1 MRNHPCMRT
10 GLAALLTVA
19 LSVACV
25 PGALA
30 LAQDESAKEPRASGA
45 SAQPAST
52 ATYRKSEVVYANLT
66 ASGKPEAVYVVNRF
80 DVTGAGS
87 IADYG
92 DYTAVQNLTNQ
103 ADLKRQGNATVFE
116 AGEGAF
122 FYQGDA
128 ARTALP
134 WRVSLEYKLDGKTV
148 SADQLAGAS
157 GTLSIRVSTARND
170 AVPPAF
176 YDSFMMQITFTLPG
190 AVASDVTAEGATVA
204 SAGQDTTAAFTVLPG
219 HDGDFELK
227 AQVKD
232 FRMAG
237 AQIAALPYSSVIEMP
252 DTSGM
257 ADGMTSLSD
266 AVSQLA
272 AGASSLASGAS
283 ALSSGVQGLSSGAT
297 SFGQGLAQLD
307 SSSGALVEAS
317 SQIKTAFD
325 AMSAALSKIDPA
337 QLEQLKQLPDAI
349 DQIADG
355 LEVLAR
361 QAHAVQQEYSQA
373 MTALDGAIAQ
383 VPDDTLSDADIRS
396 LEMLAQS
403 SGTSS
408 DRAAVVQLVSTY
420 RAAQAVKTA
429 YVEGKPAFDDADN
442 ALSASAVAL
451 DQQVAAL
458 RAAAKLLDA
467 AVADGRVDQLVQV
480 VEGLSQLPA
489 SYGQFHDGL
498 VQYTSGVSALAASYG
513 DLESGTSSLA
523 GGASQLSGGAGS
535 LSGGLGQLN
544 ATTITLPETMRKQI
558 EEMTAEFDF
567 PEFDPVSFVSP
578 DNKNVA
584 AVQFV
589 MSTAAIE
596 KPEAPQEEESKAE
609 PTLWDRF
616 LALFQW

>member
-30 LAQDESAKEPRASGA
+30 LAQDESVKEPGASGA

-157 GTLSIRVSTARND
+157 GALSIRVSTARND

-204 SAGQDTTAAFTVLPG
+204 SAGQDTTVAFTVLPG

-272 AGASSLASGAS
+272 AGASSLASGVS

-373 MTALDGAIAQ
+373 MTALDGAIEGLLANAPTQ
-383 VPDDTLSDADIRS
+383 GQIDSLKEYVKGDSSQAETVQKLLSVY
-396 LEMLAQS
+396 E
-403 SGTSS
+403 
-408 DRAAVVQLVSTY
+408 
-420 RAAQAVKTA
+420 AAQAVKTA

-513 DLESGTSSLA
+513 DLEFGTSSLA

-616 LALFQW
+616 LALFQG

>member
-30 LAQDESAKEPRASGA
+30 LAQDESVKEPGASGA

-148 SADQLAGAS
+148 PADQLAGAS
-157 GTLSIRVSTARND
+157 GALSIRVSTARND

-204 SAGQDTTAAFTVLPG
+204 SAGQDTTVAFTVLPG

-297 SFGQGLAQLD
+297 SFEQGLAQLD

-373 MTALDGAIAQ
+373 MTALDGAIEGLLANAPTQ
-383 VPDDTLSDADIRS
+383 GQIDSLKEYVKGDSSQAETVQKLLSVH
-396 LEMLAQS
+396 E
-403 SGTSS
+403 
-408 DRAAVVQLVSTY
+408 
-420 RAAQAVKTA
+420 AAQAVKTA

-523 GGASQLSGGAGS
+523 GGARQLSGGAGS

-616 LALFQW
+616 LALFQG

>member
-30 LAQDESAKEPRASGA
+30 LAQDESAKEPGASGA

-148 SADQLAGAS
+148 PADQLAGAS
-157 GTLSIRVSTARND
+157 GALSIRVSTARND

-190 AVASDVTAEGATVA
+190 AVASDVTAEGASVA
-204 SAGQDTTAAFTVLPG
+204 SAGQDTTVAFTVLPG

-325 AMSAALSKIDPA
+325 AMPAALSKIDPG

-349 DQIADG
+349 DKIADG

-373 MTALDGAIAQ
+373 MTALDGAIGGLLANAPTQ
-383 VPDDTLSDADIRS
+383 GQIDSLKEYVKGDSSQAETVQKLLSVY
-396 LEMLAQS
+396 E
-403 SGTSS
+403 
-408 DRAAVVQLVSTY
+408 
-420 RAAQAVKTA
+420 AAQAVKTA

-523 GGASQLSGGAGS
+523 GGARQLSGGAGS

-616 LALFQW
+616 LALFQG

>member
-30 LAQDESAKEPRASGA
+30 LAQGESAKEPGASNA

-92 DYTAVQNLTNQ
+92 DYTAVQNLTNRT
-103 ADLKRQGNATVFE
+103 DLKRQGNATVFE

-134 WRVSLEYKLDGKTV
+134 WSVSLEYKLDGKTV

-157 GTLSIRVSTARND
+157 GALSIRVGTARND

-190 AVASDVTAEGATVA
+190 AAASDVTAEGATVA
-204 SAGQDTTAAFTVLPG
+204 SAGQDTTVAFTVLPG
-219 HDGDFELK
+219 HNGNFELK

-232 FRMAG
+232 FHMAG

-283 ALSSGVQGLSSGAT
+283 ALSSGVQELSSGTT

-307 SSSGALVEAS
+307 SSSGALVGAS

-325 AMSAALSKIDPA
+325 AMSAVLSKIDPA
-337 QLEQLKQLPDAI
+337 QLEQLKQLPYAI

-355 LEVLAR
+355 LEAVAR
-361 QAHAVQQEYSQA
+361 QTHAVQQEYAQA
-373 MTALDGAIAQ
+373 MTALDGAIGGLLANAPTQ
-383 VPDDTLSDADIRS
+383 DQIDSLKEYVKDDPSQAETVQKLLSVR
-396 LEMLAQS
+396 E
-403 SGTSS
+403 
-408 DRAAVVQLVSTY
+408 
-420 RAAQAVKTA
+420 AAQAVKAA

-442 ALSASAVAL
+442 ALSASAAAL
-451 DQQVAAL
+451 DQQVTAL
-458 RAAAKLLDA
+458 RAIGKLLEA
-467 AVADGRVDQLVQV
+467 AVADGRIDQLVQA
-480 VEGLSQLPA
+480 VEGLSQLSA

-513 DLESGTSSLA
+513 NLESGTSSLA

-567 PEFDPVSFVSP
+567 PKFDPVSFVSS

-596 KPEAPQEEESKAE
+596 KPEASQEEELKAE

-616 LALFQW
+616 LALFQG

>member
-30 LAQDESAKEPRASGA
+30 LAQDESAKEPGASGA

-103 ADLKRQGNATVFE
+103 TDLKRQGNATVFE

-148 SADQLAGAS
+148 PADQLAGAS
-157 GTLSIRVSTARND
+157 GALSIRVSTARND

-190 AVASDVTAEGATVA
+190 AVASEVTAEGATVA
-204 SAGQDTTAAFTVLPG
+204 SAGQDTTVAFTVLPG

-307 SSSGALVEAS
+307 LSSGALVEAS

-361 QAHAVQQEYSQA
+361 QAHAVQHEYSQA
-373 MTALDGAIAQ
+373 MTALDGAIEGLLANAPTQ
-383 VPDDTLSDADIRS
+383 GQIDSLKEYVKGDSSQAETVQKLLSVY
-396 LEMLAQS
+396 E
-403 SGTSS
+403 
-408 DRAAVVQLVSTY
+408 
-420 RAAQAVKTA
+420 AAQAVKAA

-523 GGASQLSGGAGS
+523 GGASRLSGGAGS

-596 KPEAPQEEESKAE
+596 KPEVPQEKESKAE

-616 LALFQW
+616 LALFQG

>member
-30 LAQDESAKEPRASGA
+30 LAQGESAKELGASNA

-52 ATYRKSEVVYANLT
+52 ATYRKSEVVYANLA

-92 DYTAVQNLTNQ
+92 DYTAVQNLTNRT
-103 ADLKRQGNATVFE
+103 DLKRQGNATVFE

-134 WRVSLEYKLDGKTV
+134 WSVSLEYKLDGKTV

-157 GTLSIRVSTARND
+157 GALSIRVGTARND

-190 AVASDVTAEGATVA
+190 AAASDVTAEGATVA
-204 SAGQDTTAAFTVLPG
+204 SAGQDTTVAFTVLPG
-219 HDGDFELK
+219 HNGNFELK

-232 FRMAG
+232 FHMAG

-283 ALSSGVQGLSSGAT
+283 ALSSGVQELSSGTT

-307 SSSGALVEAS
+307 SSSGALVGAS

-325 AMSAALSKIDPA
+325 AMSAVLSKIDPA
-337 QLEQLKQLPDAI
+337 QLEQLKQLPYAI

-355 LEVLAR
+355 LEAVAR
-361 QAHAVQQEYSQA
+361 QTHAVQQEYAQA
-373 MTALDGAIAQ
+373 MTALDGAIGGLLANAPTQ
-383 VPDDTLSDADIRS
+383 DQIDSLKEYVKDDPSQAETVQKLLSVR
-396 LEMLAQS
+396 E
-403 SGTSS
+403 
-408 DRAAVVQLVSTY
+408 
-420 RAAQAVKTA
+420 AAQAVKAA

-442 ALSASAVAL
+442 ALSASAAAL
-451 DQQVAAL
+451 DQQVTAL
-458 RAAAKLLDA
+458 RAIGKLLEA
-467 AVADGRVDQLVQV
+467 AVADGRIDQLVQA
-480 VEGLSQLPA
+480 VEGLSQLSA

-513 DLESGTSSLA
+513 NLESGTSSLA

-567 PEFDPVSFVSP
+567 PKFDPVSFVSS

-596 KPEAPQEEESKAE
+596 KPEASQEEELKAE

-616 LALFQW
+616 LALFQG

>member
-10 GLAALLTVA
+10 GLAALLTIA

-30 LAQDESAKEPRASGA
+30 LAQDESAKEPGASGA

-148 SADQLAGAS
+148 PADQLAGAS
-157 GTLSIRVSTARND
+157 GALSIRVSTARND

-373 MTALDGAIAQ
+373 MTALDGAIEGLLANAPTQ
-383 VPDDTLSDADIRS
+383 GQIDSLKEYVKGDSSQAETVQKLLSVY
-396 LEMLAQS
+396 E
-403 SGTSS
+403 
-408 DRAAVVQLVSTY
+408 
-420 RAAQAVKTA
+420 AAQAVKTA

-513 DLESGTSSLA
+513 DLEFGTSSLA
-523 GGASQLSGGAGS
+523 GGARQLSGGAGS

-616 LALFQW
+616 LALFQG

>member
-103 ADLKRQGNATVFE
+103 TDLKRQGNATVFE

-134 WRVSLEYKLDGKTV
+134 WLVSLEYKLDGKTV
-148 SADQLAGAS
+148 PADQLAGAS
-157 GTLSIRVSTARND
+157 GALSIRVSTARND

-373 MTALDGAIAQ
+373 MTALDGAIEGLLANAPTQ
-383 VPDDTLSDADIRS
+383 GQIDSLKEYVKGDSSQAETVQKLLSVY
-396 LEMLAQS
+396 E
-403 SGTSS
+403 
-408 DRAAVVQLVSTY
+408 
-420 RAAQAVKTA
+420 AAQAVKTA

-523 GGASQLSGGAGS
+523 GGARQLSGGAGS

-616 LALFQW
+616 LALFQG

>member
-30 LAQDESAKEPRASGA
+30 LAQDESAKEPGASGA

-148 SADQLAGAS
+148 PADQLAGAS
-157 GTLSIRVSTARND
+157 GALSIRVSTARND

-373 MTALDGAIAQ
+373 MTALDGAIGGLLANAPTQ
-383 VPDDTLSDADIRS
+383 GQIDSLKEYVKGDSSQAETVQKLLSVY
-396 LEMLAQS
+396 E
-403 SGTSS
+403 
-408 DRAAVVQLVSTY
+408 
-420 RAAQAVKTA
+420 AAQAVKTA

-523 GGASQLSGGAGS
+523 GGARQLSGGAGS

-616 LALFQW
+616 LALFQG

>member
-148 SADQLAGAS
+148 PADQLAGAS
-157 GTLSIRVSTARND
+157 GALSIRVSTARND

-204 SAGQDTTAAFTVLPG
+204 SAGQDTTVAFTVLPG

-307 SSSGALVEAS
+307 SSSGALVGAS

-373 MTALDGAIAQ
+373 MTALDGAIEGLLANAPTQ
-383 VPDDTLSDADIRS
+383 GQIDSLKEYVKGDSSQAETVRKLLSVY
-396 LEMLAQS
+396 E
-403 SGTSS
+403 
-408 DRAAVVQLVSTY
+408 
-420 RAAQAVKTA
+420 AAQAVKTA

-523 GGASQLSGGAGS
+523 GGARQLSGGAGS

-616 LALFQW
+616 LALFQG

>member
-1 MRNHPCMRT
+1 
-10 GLAALLTVA
+10 
-19 LSVACV
+19 
-25 PGALA
+25 
-30 LAQDESAKEPRASGA
+30 
-45 SAQPAST
+45 
-52 ATYRKSEVVYANLT
+52 
-66 ASGKPEAVYVVNRF
+66 
-80 DVTGAGS
+80 
-87 IADYG
+87 
-92 DYTAVQNLTNQ
+92 
-103 ADLKRQGNATVFE
+103 
-116 AGEGAF
+116 
-122 FYQGDA
+122 
-128 ARTALP
+128 
-134 WRVSLEYKLDGKTV
+134 
-148 SADQLAGAS
+148 
-157 GTLSIRVSTARND
+157 
-170 AVPPAF
+170 
-176 YDSFMMQITFTLPG
+176 
-190 AVASDVTAEGATVA
+190 
-204 SAGQDTTAAFTVLPG
+204 
-219 HDGDFELK
+219 
-227 AQVKD
+227 
-232 FRMAG
+232 
-237 AQIAALPYSSVIEMP
+237 
-252 DTSGM
+252 
-257 ADGMTSLSD
+257 
-266 AVSQLA
+266 
-272 AGASSLASGAS
+272 
-283 ALSSGVQGLSSGAT
+283 
-297 SFGQGLAQLD
+297 
-307 SSSGALVEAS
+307 
-317 SQIKTAFD
+317 
-325 AMSAALSKIDPA
+325 MSAALSKIDPA

-420 RAAQAVKTA
+420 RAAQAVKAA

-523 GGASQLSGGAGS
+523 GGARQLSGGAGS

-558 EEMTAEFDF
+558 EEMTAESDF

-596 KPEAPQEEESKAE
+596 KPEVPQEEESKAE

-616 LALFQW
+616 LALFQG

>member
-30 LAQDESAKEPRASGA
+30 LAQDESAKELRASGA
-45 SAQPAST
+45 SVQPAST

-148 SADQLAGAS
+148 PADQLAGAS
-157 GTLSIRVSTARND
+157 GALSIRVSTARND

-204 SAGQDTTAAFTVLPG
+204 SAGQDTTVAFTVLPG

-307 SSSGALVEAS
+307 SSSGALVGAS

-373 MTALDGAIAQ
+373 MTALDGAIEGLLANAPTQ
-383 VPDDTLSDADIRS
+383 GQIDSLKEYVKGDSSQAETVQKLLSVY
-396 LEMLAQS
+396 E
-403 SGTSS
+403 
-408 DRAAVVQLVSTY
+408 
-420 RAAQAVKTA
+420 AAQAVKTA

-523 GGASQLSGGAGS
+523 GGASQLSGGSGS

-596 KPEAPQEEESKAE
+596 KPEVPQEEESKAE

-616 LALFQW
+616 LALFQG

>member
-30 LAQDESAKEPRASGA
+30 LAQGESAKELGASNA

-52 ATYRKSEVVYANLT
+52 ATYRKSEVVYANLA

-92 DYTAVQNLTNQ
+92 DYTAVQNLTNRT
-103 ADLKRQGNATVFE
+103 DLKRQGNATVFE

-134 WRVSLEYKLDGKTV
+134 WSVSLEYKLDGKTV

-157 GTLSIRVSTARND
+157 GALSIRVGTARND

-190 AVASDVTAEGATVA
+190 AAASDVTAEGATVA
-204 SAGQDTTAAFTVLPG
+204 SAGQDTTVAFTVLPG
-219 HDGDFELK
+219 HNGNFELK

-232 FRMAG
+232 FHMAG

-283 ALSSGVQGLSSGAT
+283 ALSSGVQELSSGTT

-307 SSSGALVEAS
+307 SSSGALVGAS

-325 AMSAALSKIDPA
+325 AMSAVLSKIDPA
-337 QLEQLKQLPDAI
+337 QLEQLKQLPYAI

-355 LEVLAR
+355 LEAVAR
-361 QAHAVQQEYSQA
+361 QTHAVQQEYAQA
-373 MTALDGAIAQ
+373 MTALDGAIGGLLANAPTQ
-383 VPDDTLSDADIRS
+383 DQIDSLKEYVKDDPSQAETVQKLLSVR
-396 LEMLAQS
+396 E
-403 SGTSS
+403 
-408 DRAAVVQLVSTY
+408 
-420 RAAQAVKTA
+420 AAQAVKAA

-442 ALSASAVAL
+442 ALSASAAAL
-451 DQQVAAL
+451 DQQVTAL
-458 RAAAKLLDA
+458 RAIGKLLEA
-467 AVADGRVDQLVQV
+467 AVADGRIDQLVQA
-480 VEGLSQLPA
+480 VEGLSQLSA

-513 DLESGTSSLA
+513 NLESGTSSLA
-523 GGASQLSGGAGS
+523 GGASRLSGGAGS

-567 PEFDPVSFVSP
+567 PKFDPVSFVSS

-596 KPEAPQEEESKAE
+596 KPEASQEEELKAE

-616 LALFQW
+616 LALFQG

>member
-66 ASGKPEAVYVVNRF
+66 ASGKPEAVHVVNRF

-103 ADLKRQGNATVFE
+103 TDLKRQGNATVFE

-128 ARTALP
+128 ERTALP
-134 WRVSLEYKLDGKTV
+134 WLVSLEYKLDGKTV
-148 SADQLAGAS
+148 PADQLAGAS
-157 GTLSIRVSTARND
+157 GALSIRVSTARND
-170 AVPPAF
+170 AVPPTF

-373 MTALDGAIAQ
+373 MTALDGAIEGLLANAPTQ
-383 VPDDTLSDADIRS
+383 GQIDSLKEYVKGDSSQAETVQKLLSVY
-396 LEMLAQS
+396 E
-403 SGTSS
+403 
-408 DRAAVVQLVSTY
+408 
-420 RAAQAVKTA
+420 AAQAVKTA

-523 GGASQLSGGAGS
+523 GGARQLSGGAGS

-616 LALFQW
+616 LALFQG

>member
-30 LAQDESAKEPRASGA
+30 LAQDESVKEPGASGA

-148 SADQLAGAS
+148 PADQLAGAS
-157 GTLSIRVSTARND
+157 GALSIRVSTARND

-204 SAGQDTTAAFTVLPG
+204 SAGQDTTVAFTVLPG

-307 SSSGALVEAS
+307 SSSGALVGAS

-373 MTALDGAIAQ
+373 MTALDGAIEGLLANAPTQ
-383 VPDDTLSDADIRS
+383 GQIDSLKEYVKGDSSQAETVRKLLSVY
-396 LEMLAQS
+396 E
-403 SGTSS
+403 
-408 DRAAVVQLVSTY
+408 
-420 RAAQAVKTA
+420 AAQAVKTA

-523 GGASQLSGGAGS
+523 GGARQLSGGAGS

-616 LALFQW
+616 LALFQG

>member
-30 LAQDESAKEPRASGA
+30 LAQGESAKEPGASNA

-52 ATYRKSEVVYANLT
+52 AAYRKSEVVYANLT

-92 DYTAVQNLTNQ
+92 DYTAVQNLTNRT
-103 ADLKRQGNATVFE
+103 DLKRQGNATVFE

-134 WRVSLEYKLDGKTV
+134 WSVSLEYKLDGKTV

-157 GTLSIRVSTARND
+157 GALSIRVGTARND

-190 AVASDVTAEGATVA
+190 AAASDVTAEGATVA
-204 SAGQDTTAAFTVLPG
+204 SAGQDTTVAFTVLPG
-219 HDGDFELK
+219 HNGNFELK

-232 FRMAG
+232 FHMAG

-283 ALSSGVQGLSSGAT
+283 ALSSGVQELSSGTT

-307 SSSGALVEAS
+307 SSSGALVGAS

-325 AMSAALSKIDPA
+325 AMSAVLSKIDPA
-337 QLEQLKQLPDAI
+337 QLEQLKQLPYAS

-355 LEVLAR
+355 LEAVAR
-361 QAHAVQQEYSQA
+361 QTHAVQQEYAQA
-373 MTALDGAIAQ
+373 MTALDGAIGGLLANAPTQ
-383 VPDDTLSDADIRS
+383 DQIDSLKEYVKDDPSQAETVQKLLSVR
-396 LEMLAQS
+396 E
-403 SGTSS
+403 
-408 DRAAVVQLVSTY
+408 AA
-420 RAAQAVKTA
+420 RAVKAA

-442 ALSASAVAL
+442 ALSASAAAL
-451 DQQVAAL
+451 DQQVTAL
-458 RAAAKLLDA
+458 RAIGKLLEA
-467 AVADGRVDQLVQV
+467 AVADGRIDQLVQA
-480 VEGLSQLPA
+480 VEGLSQLSA

-513 DLESGTSSLA
+513 NLESGTSSLA

-567 PEFDPVSFVSP
+567 PKFDPVSFVSS

-596 KPEAPQEEESKAE
+596 KPEASQEEELKAE

-616 LALFQW
+616 LALFQG

>member
-19 LSVACV
+19 LSAACV

-30 LAQDESAKEPRASGA
+30 LAQDESVKEPGASGA

-148 SADQLAGAS
+148 PADQLAGAS
-157 GTLSIRVSTARND
+157 GALSIRVSTARND

-204 SAGQDTTAAFTVLPG
+204 SAGQDTTVAFTVLPG

-307 SSSGALVEAS
+307 SSSGALVGAS

-337 QLEQLKQLPDAI
+337 QLEQFKQLPDAI

-373 MTALDGAIAQ
+373 MTALDGAIEGLLANAPTQ
-383 VPDDTLSDADIRS
+383 GQIDSLKEYVKGDSSQAETVQKLLSVY
-396 LEMLAQS
+396 E
-403 SGTSS
+403 
-408 DRAAVVQLVSTY
+408 
-420 RAAQAVKTA
+420 AAQAVKTA

-523 GGASQLSGGAGS
+523 GGARQLSGGAGS

-616 LALFQW
+616 LALFQG

>member
-30 LAQDESAKEPRASGA
+30 LAQGESAKEPGASNA

-52 ATYRKSEVVYANLT
+52 AAYRKSEVVYANLT

-92 DYTAVQNLTNQ
+92 DYTAVQNLTNRT
-103 ADLKRQGNATVFE
+103 DLKRQGNATVFE

-134 WRVSLEYKLDGKTV
+134 WSVSLEYKLDGKTV

-157 GTLSIRVSTARND
+157 GALSIRVGTARND

-190 AVASDVTAEGATVA
+190 AAASDVTAEGATVA
-204 SAGQDTTAAFTVLPG
+204 SAGQDTTVAFTVLPG
-219 HDGDFELK
+219 HNGNFELK

-232 FRMAG
+232 FHMAG

-283 ALSSGVQGLSSGAT
+283 ALSSGVQELSSGTT

-307 SSSGALVEAS
+307 SSSGALVGAS

-325 AMSAALSKIDPA
+325 AMSAVLSKIDPA
-337 QLEQLKQLPDAI
+337 QLEQLKQLPYAI

-355 LEVLAR
+355 LEAVAR
-361 QAHAVQQEYSQA
+361 QTHAVQQEYAQA
-373 MTALDGAIAQ
+373 MTALDGAIGGLLANAPTQ
-383 VPDDTLSDADIRS
+383 DQIDSLKEYVKDDPSQAETVQKLLSVR
-396 LEMLAQS
+396 E
-403 SGTSS
+403 
-408 DRAAVVQLVSTY
+408 AA
-420 RAAQAVKTA
+420 RAVKAA

-442 ALSASAVAL
+442 ALSASAAAL
-451 DQQVAAL
+451 DQQVTAL
-458 RAAAKLLDA
+458 RAIGKLLEA
-467 AVADGRVDQLVQV
+467 AVADGRIDQLVQA
-480 VEGLSQLPA
+480 VEGLSQLSA

-513 DLESGTSSLA
+513 NLESGTSSLA

-567 PEFDPVSFVSP
+567 PKFDPVSFVSS

-596 KPEAPQEEESKAE
+596 KPEASQEEELKAE

-616 LALFQW
+616 LALFQG

>member
-10 GLAALLTVA
+10 GLAALLTIA

-30 LAQDESAKEPRASGA
+30 LAQDESAKEPGASGA

-148 SADQLAGAS
+148 PADQLAGAS
-157 GTLSIRVSTARND
+157 GALSIRVSTARND

-373 MTALDGAIAQ
+373 MTALDGAIGGLLANAPTQ
-383 VPDDTLSDADIRS
+383 GQIDSLKEYVKGDSSQAETVQKLLSVY
-396 LEMLAQS
+396 E
-403 SGTSS
+403 
-408 DRAAVVQLVSTY
+408 
-420 RAAQAVKTA
+420 AAQAVKTA

-523 GGASQLSGGAGS
+523 GGARQLSGGAGS

-616 LALFQW
+616 LALFQG

>member
-30 LAQDESAKEPRASGA
+30 LAQGESAKEPGASNA

-52 ATYRKSEVVYANLT
+52 AAYRKSEVVYANLT

-92 DYTAVQNLTNQ
+92 DYTAVQNLTNRT
-103 ADLKRQGNATVFE
+103 DLKRQGNATVFE

-157 GTLSIRVSTARND
+157 GALSIRVGTARND

-190 AVASDVTAEGATVA
+190 AAASDVTAEGATVA
-204 SAGQDTTAAFTVLPG
+204 SAGQDTTVAFTVLPG
-219 HDGDFELK
+219 HNGNFELK

-232 FRMAG
+232 FHMAG

-283 ALSSGVQGLSSGAT
+283 ALSSGVQELSSGTT

-307 SSSGALVEAS
+307 SSSGALVGAS

-325 AMSAALSKIDPA
+325 AMSAVLSKIDPA
-337 QLEQLKQLPDAI
+337 QLEQLKQLPYAI

-355 LEVLAR
+355 LEAVAR
-361 QAHAVQQEYSQA
+361 QTHAVQQEYAQA
-373 MTALDGAIAQ
+373 MTALDGAIGGLLANAPTQ
-383 VPDDTLSDADIRS
+383 DQIDSLKEYVKDDPSQAETVQKLLSVR
-396 LEMLAQS
+396 E
-403 SGTSS
+403 
-408 DRAAVVQLVSTY
+408 AA
-420 RAAQAVKTA
+420 RAVKAA

-442 ALSASAVAL
+442 ALSASAAAL
-451 DQQVAAL
+451 DQQVTAL
-458 RAAAKLLDA
+458 RAIGKLLEA
-467 AVADGRVDQLVQV
+467 AVADGRIDQLVQA
-480 VEGLSQLPA
+480 VEGLSQLSA

-513 DLESGTSSLA
+513 NLESGTSSLA

-567 PEFDPVSFVSP
+567 PKFDPVSFVSS

-596 KPEAPQEEESKAE
+596 KPEASQEEELKAE

-616 LALFQW
+616 LALFQG